1 MKKRKKSLYIL
12 VDQIELRSKEKNINM
27 NNWGEKI
34 LLGLGWIALSPF
46 IIKEYVILSFKWV
59 VKKIKRK

>member
-34 LLGLGWIALSPF
+34 LIGLGWIALSTF

-59 VKKIKRK
+59 VKK